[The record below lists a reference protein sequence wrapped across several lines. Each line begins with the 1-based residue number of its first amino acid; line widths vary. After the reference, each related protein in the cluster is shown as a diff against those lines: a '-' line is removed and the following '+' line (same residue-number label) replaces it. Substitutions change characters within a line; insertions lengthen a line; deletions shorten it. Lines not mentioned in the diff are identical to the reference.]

1 MSLIKINNR
10 SLSNNAV
17 TSDAI
22 ATNAI
27 TSDAIATDAVTTAKI
42 ANDAITHPKIL
53 SLGSMLFSWDTS
65 VSSMS
70 GTGWRTMSSTITL
83 PSDSTLATY
92 WANMMSVT
100 FFSYISSGTWYY
112 NWRVYD
118 VTANTVVQPISG
130 PSSNHW
136 YGAGSSLDAEDDG
149 GFRFRGA
156 VHQASQQP
164 ARVLD
169 VTGRGG
175 NGITLEMRPSNGN
188 GDVPQT
194 NASQT
199 LYADQIFWYAGA
211 MTGMHNENGY

>member
-1 MSLIKINNR
+1 MTRSVINMSNVSGTVAN
-10 SLSNNAV
+10 SQ
-17 TSDAI
+17 I
-22 ATNAI
+22 A
-27 TSDAIATDAVTTAKI
+27 DDAVTTAKI

-53 SLGSMLFSWDTS
+53 SLGSMLYSWDNS
-65 VSSMS
+65 VASAS
-70 GTGWRTMSSTITL
+70 GTGWRTVSSTVTL
-83 PSDSTLATY
+83 PSNSYLATY

-100 FFSYISSGTWYY
+100 FFGYISSGTYY
-112 NWRVYD
+112 WTWRVFD

-136 YGAGSSLDAEDDG
+136 YGAGSSQDAEDDG
-149 GFRFRGA
+149 GFRFRGS
-156 VHQASQQP
+156 VHQNTNQP

-175 NGITLEMRPSNGN
+175 NGMTLEMRPSNGN
-188 GDVPQT
+188 GDAPQT

>member
-1 MSLIKINNR
+1 MES
-10 SLSNNAV
+10 
-17 TSDAI
+17 
-22 ATNAI
+22 
-27 TSDAIATDAVTTAKI
+27 
-42 ANDAITHPKIL
+42 
-53 SLGSMLFSWDTS
+53 F
-65 VSSMS
+65 
-70 GTGWRTMSSTITL
+70 
-83 PSDSTLATY
+83 
-92 WANMMSVT
+92 
-100 FFSYISSGTWYY
+100 
-112 NWRVYD
+112 D

-136 YGAGSSLDAEDDG
+136 YGAGSSQDAEDDG
-149 GFRFRGA
+149 GFRFRGS
-156 VHQASQQP
+156 VHQNTNQP

-175 NGITLEMRPSNGN
+175 NGMTLEMRPSNGN